1 MGLPQLTGALL
12 VGVAGAGAVLPSQ
25 ALLRVVLQPLT
36 PLLQLPPALMR
47 GAWWVHLC
55 PRALR

>member
-47 GAWWVHLC
+47 GAW
-55 PRALR
+55 